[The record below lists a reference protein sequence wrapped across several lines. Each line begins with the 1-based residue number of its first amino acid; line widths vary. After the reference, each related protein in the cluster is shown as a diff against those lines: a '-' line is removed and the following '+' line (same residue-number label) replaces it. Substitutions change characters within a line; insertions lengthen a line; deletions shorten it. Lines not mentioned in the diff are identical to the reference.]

1 MVTCMLQKKFWNWI
15 VPQGV
20 RSWSLSSLVSEYT
33 SHCHQKPWAPSES
46 ALQDSISSLTST
58 ALHDKG
64 GPHWRRFENE
74 VRTVSLRRRIHRASQ
89 KNTVTLLISSGKQ
102 KGCAKTD
109 PENPGTRRN
118 FVISSRFLSELF
130 FMWIQYHFK
139 TNPCQLDSV
148 SFCEAWQMHPLSFLV
163 DLKLTGVWATGAEP
177 AGYS

>member
-1 MVTCMLQKKFWNWI
+1 MYVAKKILKLNCSPRCQKLKSVI
-15 VPQGV
+15 PGIRVHITLPPEALG
-20 RSWSLSSLVSEYT
+20 S
-33 SHCHQKPWAPSES
+33 SES

-74 VRTVSLRRRIHRASQ
+74 VRTVSLRRRIHRALQ

-102 KGCAKTD
+102 EGCAKTD

-130 FMWIQYHFK
+130 FSCELSIISRQIHANW
-139 TNPCQLDSV
+139 TVSASV
-148 SFCEAWQMHPLSFLV
+148 RRGRCTHCLL
-163 DLKLTGVWATGAEP
+163 
-177 AGYS
+177 